1 MEQVQHRKGSEM
13 GKQLLLVNGA
23 TGRTVLKDSDSYAKE
38 DGPEGGEMRGREE
51 QPGRLWVKKQYQ
63 PSIRTKEKQDKT

>member
-38 DGPEGGEMRGREE
+38 DGPRGGEMRGR
-51 QPGRLWVKKQYQ
+51 KN
-63 PSIRTKEKQDKT
+63 S